1 MLNNTFVLDT
11 SALLKGS
18 EQIFSILKKQKL
30 RAIIPSI
37 VIEELDNIKDNPSH
51 KENRGA
57 HKVLQH
63 IHAFETKEISKRKRE
78 QGVKND
84 TLIMQCAKELNAW
97 IISEDKTFSIQYERV
112 LTIADF
118 RDKFESYNENIP
130 DSIAKEL
137 FCTLIKRDFAKA
149 QEIAESSKNTPWKIN
164 AYDDKG
170 FTPLIYAVQAS
181 CATLVEALLYH
192 SDVDLHKCDN
202 AHLKMTPLAHAVQ
215 KDNIQIASMLLKSGA
230 KAYIGNKGKNKANTP
245 FLMACWDNRANAI
258 DMLELLYSNGI
269 SLNQVDS
276 NGFSGLIKA
285 AIKGHKRIIEWLL
298 DKGVDIDLRDFEGK
312 NALEHAMQDNKKRQ
326 DIVNILKRHYAK

>member
-1 MLNNTFVLDT
+1 MLDT

-18 EQIFSILKKQKL
+18 EQIFSILKTQRL
-30 RAIIPSI
+30 RTIIPSI

-51 KENRGA
+51 KENRNA

-84 TLIMQCAKELNAW
+84 AIIIRCAKEFHAW
-97 IISEDKTFSIQYERV
+97 IISEDKAFPIQYDKT
-112 LTIADF
+112 LTIASF

-130 DSIAKEL
+130 DSIAKE
-137 FCTLIKRDFAKA
+137 FFSTLIKRDFAKA
-149 QEIAESSKNTPWKIN
+149 QEILESSKNTHWKIN

-170 FTPLIYAVQAS
+170 FTPLIYAVQSSNIA
-181 CATLVEALLYH
+181 LVESLLCH
-192 SDVDLHKCDN
+192 SDIDLHKCDN

-215 KDNIQIASMLLKSGA
+215 KDNIQIASVLLRAGA
-230 KAYIGNKGKNKANTP
+230 KAYIGNNGKNKANTP
-245 FLMACWDNRANAI
+245 FLMVCWDNRANAI

-285 AIKGHKRIIEWLL
+285 TIKGHKRIIEWLL
-298 DKGVDIDLRDFEGK
+298 DRGADIYLRDLVGK
-312 NALEHAMQDNKKRQ
+312 NALEHANERQ
-326 DIVNILKRHYAK
+326 DIVNILKGYYAK